1 MTPLTASK
9 LLRRAVLS
17 LIVLIGVAGICSLV
31 GSERVNLSQVLKG
44 PSADS
49 VNTDYEILV
58 RIRLPRIAAAGLIGA
73 ALAVSGV
80 VFQALL
86 RNPLADPYIL
96 GISSGA
102 ALGAVIALSLGLSAT
117 AAWGSPIGLAAFVGA
132 IVTVWAVFGI
142 ASASGKRHPATLLLA
157 GVVVN
162 AFLSAV
168 ILFLTSVAQGA
179 KLQATVFWLM
189 GNLNNAAV
197 GGGPILAVIAVT
209 LFVVLTILMRLSG
222 ALNILSFSPEEA
234 QTVGVNPRR
243 THRIAFACAAL
254 ITALAVSVSGLIGFV
269 GLIIP
274 HAVRLVF
281 GPDHRQLIPLSAVV
295 GAAFLILADTV
306 ARVVVAPA
314 QLPVGIVTALVGGPF
329 FLLLLL
335 RPSNRIDRTSP

>member
-1 MTPLTASK
+1 MKS
-9 LLRRAVLS
+9 
-17 LIVLIGVAGICSLV
+17 
-31 GSERVNLSQVLKG
+31 
-44 PSADS
+44 
-49 VNTDYEILV
+49 
-58 RIRLPRIAAAGLIGA
+58 
-73 ALAVSGV
+73 
-80 VFQALL
+80 
-86 RNPLADPYIL
+86 
-96 GISSGA
+96 
-102 ALGAVIALSLGLSAT
+102 LSAS
-117 AAWGSPIGLAAFVGA
+117 ACRGGRHAGLAAFVGA
-132 IVTVWAVFGI
+132 ILTVWAVFGI
-142 ASASGKRHPATLLLA
+142 ASAAGRRHPATLLLA

-197 GGGPILAVIAVT
+197 GGGPILAVIAVA
-209 LFVVLTILMRLSG
+209 LVVVLTILMRLSG

-269 GLIIP
+269 GLIVP
-274 HAVRLVF
+274 HTVRLLL

-314 QLPVGIVTALVGGPF
+314 QLPVGIVTALIGGPF

-335 RPSNRIDRTSP
+335 RPSNRTRGISL

>member
-1 MTPLTASK
+1 MKPLTLPQLCQRLA
-9 LLRRAVLS
+9 LS
-17 LIVLIGVAGICSLV
+17 LVLLILITGICSLL
-31 GSERVNLSQVLKG
+31 GSERVNLSHVLKG
-44 PSADS
+44 PSSAPF
-49 VNTDYEILV
+49 NPDYEILV
-58 RIRLPRIAAAGLIGA
+58 RFRLPRIAAAALIGA

-102 ALGAVIALSLGLSAT
+102 ALGAVIALSCGFSAT
-117 AAWGSPIGLAAFVGA
+117 AAWGSPIGLAAFLGA
-132 IVTVWAVFGI
+132 ILTVWAVFGI
-142 ASASGKRHPATLLLA
+142 ASAAGRRHPATLLLA

-168 ILFLTSVAQGA
+168 ILFLTSIVQGA

-197 GGGPILAVIAVT
+197 GGGPILAVIALT
-209 LFVVLTILMRLSG
+209 LILTIGILMRLSG

-234 QTVGVNPRR
+234 QTVGVCPRR
-243 THRIAFACAAL
+243 TLGIAFACAAL

-269 GLIIP
+269 GLIVP
-274 HAVRLVF
+274 HAVRLLF
-281 GPDHRQLIPLSAVV
+281 GPDHRQLIPLSAIV
-295 GAAFLILADTV
+295 GAVFLILADTA

-314 QLPVGIVTALVGGPF
+314 QLPVGIVTALIGGPF

-335 RPSNRIDRTSP
+335 GPFNRTSL